1 MLHATGSAEL
11 LHELSGNPGSG
22 VRSLSEATPPQVTCG
37 SQVRDAVQ
45 PNGALGTL
53 ASDAIASA
61 ARGDIESQ
69 RLLFQACV
77 EALFDR
83 SGRFAHRHIIAVEA
97 VMLGRLLASH
107 GDATDIRRL
116 AGALC
121 TASTVYRDLGCA
133 AWGDHMMAEG
143 LSVLEQL
150 AERGDDTA
158 ALAIHQLIAG
168 EPATVIEQTKALGN
182 RLAFR
187 IPEGNAQ

>member
-1 MLHATGSAEL
+1 M
-11 LHELSGNPGSG
+11 
-22 VRSLSEATPPQVTCG
+22 SEAIPSEVAVAHDP
-37 SQVRDAVQ
+37 VQ

-61 ARGDIESQ
+61 ARGDIGSQ

-83 SGRFAHRHIIAVEA
+83 SGRFAHQHIIAVET

-107 GDATDIRRL
+107 GHPSDIRRL

-121 TASTVYRDLGCA
+121 KASAVYRELGCT

-150 AERGDDTA
+150 AERGDDPA
-158 ALAIHQLIAG
+158 ALAMHQLIAG
-168 EPATVIEQTKALGN
+168 ENASVIEQTKAFGK
-182 RLAFR
+182 RLTPSIHQGDKR
-187 IPEGNAQ
+187 